1 MLFQEIDPTDTR
13 ILNQG
18 WTNQEGHIAN
28 IEQKRT
34 KSTAQWQLWR
44 ICLQMFSSSRR
55 REGEGEK
62 LLSQVM

>member
-18 WTNQEGHIAN
+18 WTNQEIAN
-28 IEQKRT
+28 IEQKRM

-44 ICLQMFSSSRR
+44 ICLQMFSSSRC